1 MTTAAWEISNNSA
14 IVQILAM
21 EAEVKVE
28 AGHHLF
34 EDVEAI
40 VAAAAA
46 AEEVIGK
53 IVEGAVDSEDAV
65 DTEAGAGTSQVTCRS
80 ME

>member
-40 VAAAAA
+40 VAAAA
-46 AEEVIGK
+46 EEVIGK
-53 IVEGAVDSEDAV
+53 IVAGAVDSEDAV